1 MDRKYEENGGI
12 NLKKISFFVI
22 LFATFFLFGA
32 CASTQ
37 SEKPSDPTFQ
47 SENTTQET
55 SEIITTQQETTT
67 LEKTTTLQET
77 TTLEK
82 TTALQETTTQ
92 SETTVQEEPQ
102 GVFLNQV
109 LQSDTK
115 NIYTYTSNFG
125 NMFEFVVSPTENEV
139 LILGMVVA
147 EQYTT
152 PGLVLDTTDLCTAEY
167 NENALLCLIYTN
179 TADGTYA
186 EYYSASH
193 PEVFKNIK
201 FELKEYNFLQNANY
215 LLSADV
221 VVNGTTYSLS
231 GTGSAE
237 YTENANNPQH
247 NDNDTCTYCGGS
259 GVCHVCNGIGYTTW
273 GGYDNRIDCTACD
286 VPGDCYYCQGTGIQV
301 YIVRG
306 VLKQ

>member
-1 MDRKYEENGGI
+1 M
-12 NLKKISFFVI
+12 
-22 LFATFFLFGA
+22 
-32 CASTQ
+32 
-37 SEKPSDPTFQ
+37 
-47 SENTTQET
+47 
-55 SEIITTQQETTT
+55 
-67 LEKTTTLQET
+67 
-77 TTLEK
+77 
-82 TTALQETTTQ
+82 
-92 SETTVQEEPQ
+92 
-102 GVFLNQV
+102 
-109 LQSDTK
+109 
-115 NIYTYTSNFG
+115 
-125 NMFEFVVSPTENEV
+125 
-139 LILGMVVA
+139 
-147 EQYTT
+147 
-152 PGLVLDTTDLCTAEY
+152 CTAEY